1 MSACGIPRSA
11 TGQVA
16 VLRRQIPFCSR
27 TRVVDSPS
35 RRLGQKPGSAGRR
48 NKRAD
53 HETMNVQQRFA
64 VYPSLRDQ
72 LVLVTGGATGIGA
85 SLVEHFAFQGSQ
97 VVFLDIDHQS
107 AEQLV
112 ARLSSKCAHAP
123 AFLPC
128 DLTDIAELRR
138 AIAEIEARHGTLRVL
153 VNNAGND
160 ARHSIDEVT
169 PEYWDRAIAVN
180 LRHQYFAS
188 QAVIPAMKKAG
199 EGSIINMSSIS
210 WIIPSTGLPVYVT
223 TKAAI
228 VGLTRTLAH
237 ELGRH
242 NIRVNC
248 VLPGAIQTERQKQL
262 WFTEE
267 YKAEILR
274 NQALKKLILPEEV
287 ARLVLFLASDD
298 SSAITSQAY
307 VVDAGWV

>member
-1 MSACGIPRSA
+1 MSI
-11 TGQVA
+11 
-16 VLRRQIPFCSR
+16 
-27 TRVVDSPS
+27 
-35 RRLGQKPGSAGRR
+35 
-48 NKRAD
+48 
-53 HETMNVQQRFA
+53 QQRFA
-64 VYPSLRDQ
+64 VYPSLQDQ

-85 SLVEHFAFQGSQ
+85 SLVEHFALQGSQ
-97 VVFLDIDHQS
+97 VAFLDIDHKS
-107 AEQLV
+107 AERLV
-112 ARLSSKCAHAP
+112 AGLSSKCTHAP

-128 DLTDIAELRR
+128 DLTDIAKLR
-138 AIAEIEARHGTLRVL
+138 AAVAEIEARHGTIRVL

-199 EGSIINMSSIS
+199 LGSIINMSSIC

-223 TKAAI
+223 AKAAI

-237 ELGRH
+237 ELGPH

-267 YKAEILR
+267 YQAEILR
-274 NQALKKLILPEEV
+274 NQALMKMILPEEV

-298 SSAITSQAY
+298 SSAITSQSY

>member
-1 MSACGIPRSA
+1 MSAAP
-11 TGQVA
+11 Q
-16 VLRRQIPFCSR
+16 
-27 TRVVDSPS
+27 
-35 RRLGQKPGSAGRR
+35 
-48 NKRAD
+48 
-53 HETMNVQQRFA
+53 FA

-72 LVLVTGGATGIGA
+72 LVLITGGATGIGA
-85 SLVEHFAFQGSQ
+85 SLVEHFASQGSQ
-97 VVFLDIDHQS
+97 VAFLDIDHKS

-112 ARLSSKCAHAP
+112 AVLASSCTYAP

-128 DLTDIAELRR
+128 DLGDIAKLRA
-138 AIAEIEARHGTLRVL
+138 AIAEIEARHGTIRVL

-169 PEYWDRAIAVN
+169 PEYWDRTIAVN

-199 EGSIINMSSIS
+199 QGSIINMSSIC

-223 TKAAI
+223 AKAAI

-237 ELGRH
+237 ELGPH

-267 YKAEILR
+267 YQAEILR
-274 NQALKKLILPEEV
+274 NQALKKMILPEEV

-298 SSAITSQAY
+298 SSAITSQSY